1 MPRKNNETGMLL
13 FLPEVLSENLSKNHE
28 IQYHNLFLASYNI
41 DPSTDNIKKHES
53 NKTRRNSNNEG
64 DVLANTRSNS
74 QNRIM
79 IVDDEHDIARL
90 FATSLERNGFVVD
103 VFNEPL
109 SALSNYKA
117 GLYDLLLLDIKMPH
131 MNGFELYQ
139 KIKHIDD
146 KAKVCFITAYEESL
160 NDMKRL
166 FPDLEEVDCFVR
178 KPIEIYNLVE
188 LVKSKVNYN

>member
-1 MPRKNNETGMLL
+1 
-13 FLPEVLSENLSKNHE
+13 
-28 IQYHNLFLASYNI
+28 
-41 DPSTDNIKKHES
+41 
-53 NKTRRNSNNEG
+53 
-64 DVLANTRSNS
+64 
-74 QNRIM
+74 M
-79 IVDDEHDIARL
+79 IVDDEKDIARL
-90 FATSLERNGFVVD
+90 FATSLERSGFVVD
-103 VFNEPL
+103 IFNDPL

-117 GLYDLLLLDIKMPH
+117 GLYDLLLLDIKLPH

-166 FPDLEEVDCFVR
+166 FPDLGVDCFVR

>member
-1 MPRKNNETGMLL
+1 MTGKNNGTLMLS
-13 FLPEVLSENLSKNHE
+13 FLADVLPENLSKNHK
-28 IQYHNLFLASYNI
+28 IQDDNLFLAPYNV
-41 DPSTDNIKKHES
+41 DSRANNIKKNEP
-53 NKTRRNSNNEG
+53 KKIRRNSNNHD
-64 DVLANTRSNS
+64 DVLANTSSNS

-79 IVDDEHDIARL
+79 IVDDEKDIARL
-90 FATSLERNGFVVD
+90 FATSLERSGFVVD
-103 VFNEPL
+103 IFNDPL

-117 GLYDLLLLDIKMPH
+117 GLYDLLLLDIKLPH

-166 FPDLEEVDCFVR
+166 FPDLGVDCFVR